1 MSILYITIMDFIHN
15 MQSFMFTPQ
24 KIEAGYNFLA
34 KPQAGDKPQAVIA
47 VDKPQTVDKP
57 PAVIAVP
64 KPQTVDKPPAVIAV
78 PKPPPTVPKPQAAV
92 IKPYHKVA
100 DTFFTPFP
108 KDKLFWCFFI
118 LLKGHEEYELYKTN
132 SFAIEK
138 QIKIEAVEKLKSIKD
153 KLKELKLKR
162 TELEDE
168 LVNQREISLKG
179 LYALCLIH
187 TISIVYVKGRTYYEI
202 NTKDTVTKPF
212 IIFQNHKKE
221 ASIKWCE
228 QPDKFIETLQKEYW
242 LIESIQ
248 KPLKA
253 PSAYTLQELQNVC
266 ERLQI
271 ETQTT
276 LNDKIKVK
284 TKTKLYEEILQN
296 IE

>member
-1 MSILYITIMDFIHN
+1 MEFIHN

-34 KPQAGDKPQAVIA
+34 KPQAVDKPQAVHTPP
-47 VDKPQTVDKP
+47 VVHKPQAVHKP
-57 PAVIAVP
+57 
-64 KPQTVDKPPAVIAV
+64 
-78 PKPPPTVPKPQAAV
+78 AAV

-138 QIKIEAVEKLKSIKD
+138 QLKIEAVEKLKSIKD

-187 TISIVYVKGRTYYEI
+187 TISIVYVKGRTYCEI